1 MGSTNYIDAEKAVIG
16 SVLLSSDIFDEISLE
31 PEDFSEPTNARIWQ
45 AMSEMRKN
53 SEPIDLITISSK
65 FPERTHELSQL
76 TSYVPTAEAAPF
88 YAEQV
93 SENATK
99 RRIIELAQKL
109 IQDAP
114 TEDSEQLLSTIKT
127 ASDSFT
133 KSGGSLGWISSIY
146 DEVLDELSKPSKVLK
161 SPYKKLNQVISGYR
175 AGGMYVIAA
184 RPGVGKTMFALQN
197 AFDLAENGGVMFFS
211 LEMGKNE
218 LVKRLMASEASVFA
232 EHIAG
237 GQLGERDFK
246 AIATKRNSFQRKL
259 LIEDKPGLNVNKI
272 RAAYRRA
279 NRETQINAIVIDY
292 LGLMSDIKRSGSRYE
307 KVTNISNDLKQLARE
322 LEVPIIALHQ
332 LNREVE
338 SRTDPRPNLSDLR
351 DSGAIEQDADVVM
364 LMHREHGTD
373 GSMKNEL
380 FMYVAKNRHGKQGLL
395 KFRVEDQFVRVTEM
409 LENNGAN

>member
-1 MGSTNYIDAEKAVIG
+1 MGSESYIDAEKAVIG
-16 SVLLSSDIFDEISLE
+16 SVLISSDIFDEISLE
-31 PEDFSEPTNARIWQ
+31 PEEFSEPANSRLWQ
-45 AMSEMRKN
+45 TMMEMRKN
-53 SEPIDLITISSK
+53 SEPIDLITLSSK
-65 FPERTHELSQL
+65 FPDRAVELSEL
-76 TSYVPTAEAAPF
+76 TSYVPTAEAAPY

-99 RRIIELAQKL
+99 REIVQLAQRL
-109 IQDAP
+109 LQEAP
-114 TEDSEQLLSTIKT
+114 TEDSEQLLATIKT
-127 ASDSFT
+127 TSDNLT

-146 DEVLDELSKPSKVLK
+146 DQVLDELSKPSKVLQ
-161 SPYKKLNQVISGYR
+161 SPYKKLNQVIGGYR
-175 AGGMYVIAA
+175 SGGMYVIAA

-211 LEMGKNE
+211 LEMGRGE
-218 LVKRLMASEASVFA
+218 LVKRLMASQASVFA
-232 EHIAG
+232 ESIAG
-237 GQLGERDFK
+237 ANLGERDFK
-246 AIATKRNSFQRKL
+246 AIASKRTNFQRKL
-259 LIEDKPGLNVNKI
+259 VIEDKPGLNVNKI

-292 LGLMSDIKRSGSRYE
+292 LGLMSDIKRSSSRYE

-338 SRTDPRPNLSDLR
+338 SRSDPRPNLSDLR

-364 LMHREHGTD
+364 LMHREHDIQGK
-373 GSMKNEL
+373 MKNEL

-395 KFRVEDQFVRVTEM
+395 KFRVEDEFVRVTEM
-409 LENNGAN
+409 LENN

>member
-1 MGSTNYIDAEKAVIG
+1 MGSESYIDAEKAVIG
-16 SVLLSSDIFDEISLE
+16 SVLISSDIFDEISLE
-31 PEDFSEPTNARIWQ
+31 PEAFSEPANSRLWQ
-45 AMSEMRKN
+45 TMMEMRKN
-53 SEPIDLITISSK
+53 SEPIDLITLSSK
-65 FPERTHELSQL
+65 FPDRAVELSEL
-76 TSYVPTAEAAPF
+76 TSYVPTAEAAPY

-99 RRIIELAQKL
+99 REIVQLAQRL
-109 IQDAP
+109 LQEAP
-114 TEDSEQLLSTIKT
+114 TEDSEQLLATIKT
-127 ASDSFT
+127 TSDNLT

-146 DEVLDELSKPSKVLK
+146 DQVLDELSKPSKVLQ
-161 SPYKKLNQVISGYR
+161 SPYKKLNQVIGGYR
-175 AGGMYVIAA
+175 SGGMYVIAA

-211 LEMGKNE
+211 LEMGRGE
-218 LVKRLMASEASVFA
+218 LVKRLMASQASVFA
-232 EHIAG
+232 ESIAG
-237 GQLGERDFK
+237 ANLGERDFK
-246 AIATKRNSFQRKL
+246 AIASKRTNFQRKL
-259 LIEDKPGLNVNKI
+259 VIEDKPGLNVNKI

-292 LGLMSDIKRSGSRYE
+292 LGLMSDIKRSSSRYE

-338 SRTDPRPNLSDLR
+338 SRSDPRPNLSDLR

-364 LMHREHGTD
+364 LMHREHDIQGK
-373 GSMKNEL
+373 MKNEL

-395 KFRVEDQFVRVTEM
+395 KFRVEDEFVRVTEM
-409 LENNGAN
+409 LENN

>member
-1 MGSTNYIDAEKAVIG
+1 MGSETYIDAEKAVIG
-16 SVLLSSDIFDEISLE
+16 SVLISSDIFDEISLE
-31 PEDFSEPTNARIWQ
+31 PEEFSEPANSRLWQ
-45 AMSEMRKN
+45 TMMEMRKN
-53 SEPIDLITISSK
+53 SEPIDLITLSSK
-65 FPERTHELSQL
+65 FPQRAVELSEL
-76 TSYVPTAEAAPF
+76 TKYVPAAEAAPY

-99 RRIIELAQKL
+99 RQIVQLAQRL
-109 IQDAP
+109 LQEAP
-114 TEDSEQLLSTIKT
+114 TEDSEQLLATIKT
-127 ASDSFT
+127 TSDSLT

-146 DEVLDELSKPSKVLK
+146 DQVLDELAKPSKVLQ
-161 SPYKKLNQVISGYR
+161 SPYKKLNQVIGGYR
-175 AGGMYVIAA
+175 SGGMYVIAA

-211 LEMGKNE
+211 LEMGRGE
-218 LVKRLMASEASVFA
+218 LVKRLMASQASVFA
-232 EHIAG
+232 ESIAG
-237 GQLGERDFK
+237 ANLGERDFK
-246 AIATKRNSFQRKL
+246 AIASKRNQFQRKL
-259 LIEDKPGLNVNKI
+259 VIEDKPGLNVNKI

-307 KVTNISNDLKQLARE
+307 KITNISNDLKQLARE

-338 SRTDPRPNLSDLR
+338 SRSDPRPNLSDLR

-364 LMHREHGTD
+364 LMHREHDID
-373 GSMKNEL
+373 GKMKHEL

-395 KFRVEDQFVRVTEM
+395 KFRVEDEFVRVTEM
-409 LENNGAN
+409 LENG